1 MGRLSGTTHLTKPKF
16 IDLFAGCGGL
26 SLGLLSAGWQG
37 VFAVE
42 KNGDAFATLKANLI
56 GRRKLRFSWP
66 DWLPQEPT
74 TTSALISEFSDHLT
88 KLRGQIDLIAGGP
101 PCQGYSFAGKRDAKD
116 PRNKLKDEYIQLVEI
131 VRPKYLLFEN
141 VRGFS
146 SSFDGVGGD
155 VHADVIQEQLEGFSW
170 GGYHVFSKVVNAS
183 MFGVPQPRPRFILL
197 AARRDL
203 SLDLEVKDP
212 FNKLA
217 EFASGF
223 RNSRGLNGHEIT
235 VKEAISDIEIVE
247 CGVAESKETPGF
259 KEIDYSPPMSPTP
272 FQKLMRKGMLN
283 RSIPNSLRLARH
295 RPSTLLRFND
305 ILMNCP
311 KGTTL
316 SKDFRDHYNMKKQCF
331 TPLHPNQMSKTIT
344 TLPDDLLHYSEPRF
358 LTVRENARIQS
369 FPDWFEFH
377 GKYTTGGSRRKD
389 ECPRYTQVG
398 NAVPPLMA
406 EALGSLVISEFHDHW
421 SIAPK

>member
-1 MGRLSGTTHLTKPKF
+1 MTPLTKPKF

-26 SLGLLSAGWQG
+26 SLGLLTAGWEG

-42 KNGDAFATLKANLI
+42 KNDDAFATLKANLI
-56 GRRKLRFSWP
+56 GRRKFKFTWP

-74 TTSALISEFSDHLT
+74 ATSALISEFSDQLT

-116 PRNKLKDEYIQLVEI
+116 PRNKLKDEYIQLVEM

-155 VHADVIQEQLEGFSW
+155 VHADLIQGQLEGFSW
-170 GGYHVFSKVVNAS
+170 GGYHVFSEVVNAS
-183 MFGVPQPRPRFILL
+183 MFGVPQPRPRYILL

-203 SLDLEVKDP
+203 NLDLAAKNP
-212 FNKLA
+212 FSKLA
-217 EFASGF
+217 EFASEF
-223 RNSRGLNGHEIT
+223 RKSRGLNGHEIT

-247 CGVAESKETPGF
+247 CGVAESKETRGF

-272 FQKLMRKGMLN
+272 FQKLMRKGMRN
-283 RSIPNSLRLARH
+283 GSIPNSLRLARH

-305 ILMNCP
+305 ILKSCP

-316 SKDFRDHYNMKKQCF
+316 SKDFRDRYNMKKQCF

-344 TLPDDLLHYSEPRF
+344 TLPDDLLHYSEPRI
-358 LTVRENARIQS
+358 LTVRENARIQT

-377 GKYTTGGSRRKD
+377 GQYTTGGSRRKD

-406 EALGSLVISEFHDHW
+406 EALGRLVITEFHDQG